1 MALLDN
7 MYAPYSHLM
16 QRFNSAPPIPEDPSI
31 TKLDITSNTNE
42 VIAHNRGHYGG
53 VMTMKLEQRS
63 YGGQENNIN
72 EDNRKDSKVWLFY
85 IFLVRCRFGKL
96 DFSHFLQNEIFFLI
110 FKLRHS
116 GKKNLNKFQFS
127 LSSTII
133 HQVLNHIFPQT

>member
-85 IFLVRCRFGKL
+85 IFWLDAVLEHWILAISFKMRFS
-96 DFSHFLQNEIFFLI
+96 F
-110 FKLRHS
+110 
-116 GKKNLNKFQFS
+116 
-127 LSSTII
+127 
-133 HQVLNHIFPQT
+133 

>member
-31 TKLDITSNTNE
+31 TKLDIASNTNE

-85 IFLVRCRFGKL
+85 IFWLDAVLGHWILAISFKMRF
-96 DFSHFLQNEIFFLI
+96 SFLI
-110 FKLRHS
+110 FKLRNS
-116 GKKNLNKFQFS
+116 GKKPSINSSFLSPLQSSIKF
-127 LSSTII
+127 
-133 HQVLNHIFPQT
+133 

>member
-96 DFSHFLQNEIFFLI
+96 DFLFN
-110 FKLRHS
+110 
-116 GKKNLNKFQFS
+116 FQA
-127 LSSTII
+127 
-133 HQVLNHIFPQT
+133 

>member
-31 TKLDITSNTNE
+31 TKLDITSNANE

-72 EDNRKDSKVWLFY
+72 EDNRKDSKVWWFY
-85 IFLVRCRFGKL
+85 LVLVRCRFGKL

-110 FKLRHS
+110 FKFRNS
-116 GKKNLNKFQFS
+116 GK
-127 LSSTII
+127 
-133 HQVLNHIFPQT
+133 